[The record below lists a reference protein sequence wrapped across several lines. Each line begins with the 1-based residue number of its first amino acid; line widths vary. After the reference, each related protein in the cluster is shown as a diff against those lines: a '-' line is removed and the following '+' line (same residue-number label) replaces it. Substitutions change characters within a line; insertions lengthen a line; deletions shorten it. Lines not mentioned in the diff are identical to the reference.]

1 MKARRPGPSATPSN
15 YRLKQKASEL
25 YNNIQLH
32 FSQEDLTQYAEVTGE
47 LTKRG
52 YEITIQK
59 HLAFRKH
66 VPYTRPH
73 V

>member
-1 MKARRPGPSATPSN
+1 MKARRPGPSAPSN
-15 YRLKQKASEL
+15 YWLKQKANSL
-25 YNNIQLH
+25 YDQIQLQ
-32 FSQEDLTQYAEVTGE
+32 FSPADLTQYAEVTGE

-59 HLAFRKH
+59 QLAFRKH
-66 VPYTRPH
+66 VPYTRPC